1 MERRM
6 PDGIS
11 KSELV
16 QRIAEK
22 CSKLTRDEVKQVLD
36 ARAEVGHAELKTAG
50 TFLLPGFAKFVVVEK
65 PATPAHDGVNP
76 FTKAPMRFEA
86 KPASKVV
93 KARLLKGIKDAVS

>member
-1 MERRM
+1 M

-22 CSKLTRDEVKQVLD
+22 CSKLTRDEVKFG
-36 ARAEVGHAELKTAG
+36 RACR
-50 TFLLPGFAKFVVVEK
+50 LPGFAKFVVVEK
-65 PATPAHDGVNP
+65 PATSAHDGINP

-86 KPASKVV
+86 KPASKAV